1 MRRSET
7 MKPTKLVTQTLTY
20 LYMLLLLVGGIFIF
34 YSDYI
39 PSIQAR
45 AIFKTIIGIYIIL
58 FVIIASLTRLNKDD
72 ESGKTI

>member
-1 MRRSET
+1 MLRSEF
-7 MKPTKLVTQTLTY
+7 MKSKLVIQTLAY
-20 LYMLLLLVGGIFIF
+20 LYMFLLLAGGIFTFF

-45 AIFKTIIGIYIIL
+45 AIFKIIIGIYIII
-58 FVIIASLTRLNKDD
+58 FVVIAMLLRLNKDD